1 MSVGRRAAVFLA
13 GAALVGSSAA
23 RAAAQ
28 AITINIAS
36 TADSISPAPVM
47 LVNAATLP
55 VPGEQATVTLE
66 LSTESQF
73 RSPFLVRSAVGNTG
87 TFLVDQL
94 LPEHT
99 RIFFRARLLDSGGN
113 VVAESVVSH
122 PVRSWLRLVQPIR
135 ATNDVLFTDQ
145 PRFIWSSPAIT
156 LPPGPWQYVVTVT
169 NTATNAP
176 AFSITVNDTVFVP
189 SPLDACTSYRWSVH
203 ATAVNGNAQSQVD
216 ATSPGTFVIQTAACP
231 TATIFYQNF
240 PNPFGRGT
248 RQAVT
253 CFWFDLARTAQVKLT
268 VYDLRLRE
276 VKHIVPG
283 PLGGT
288 LPAGPY
294 GRQNDASQSGCDARL
309 SWDGRDDAGRMVPAG
324 VYIAVFDAD
333 SVHTVKKILFKGQ

>member
-1 MSVGRRAAVFLA
+1 MTVGRRAAAFLA
-13 GAALVGSSAA
+13 GAALVGLAAA
-23 RAAAQ
+23 RASAQ

-36 TADSISPAPVM
+36 IADSISPAPVM
-47 LVNAATLP
+47 LVNATTLP
-55 VPGEQATVTLE
+55 PGGEQATVTLE

-99 RIFFRARLLDSGGN
+99 RIFFRARLLDSGGD
-113 VVAESVVSH
+113 VVAETVTSH

-135 ATNDVLFTDQ
+135 TTNDVLFTDQ

-156 LPPGPWQYVVTVT
+156 LPPGPWQYVITVT
-169 NTATNAP
+169 NTATNTP

-216 ATSPGTFVIQTAACP
+216 ASSPGTFVIQTAACP

-240 PNPFGRGT
+240 PNPFGRGA

-268 VYDLRLRE
+268 IYDLRLRE

-283 PLGGT
+283 ALGGT
-288 LPAGPY
+288 LPAGAY

-309 SWDGRDDAGRMVPAG
+309 AWDGRDDTGRIVPAG
-324 VYIAVFDAD
+324 VYVAVFDAD
-333 SVHTVKKILFKGQ
+333 GVHTVKKILFKGQ